1 MIVFFILLQLLPAK
15 EFIVYETNDKGKMGK
30 MDITSEKDSIGYHVI
45 YRWERILEVVFD
57 SLDMSTLYVKKIV
70 DDKVELEISK
80 AKDFKVYFKG
90 KRHTYKD
97 VGAVYDR
104 HAIEFALR
112 GFKYS
117 KDFKKTIRFHVP
129 EFMIINAEIKVIG
142 EEIVSGPI
150 GDIMCWKVEMKPKV
164 LFFSWKFYFWIE
176 KDYPHR
182 FIRYEDSSG
191 KNSILLIEYEEA

>member
-1 MIVFFILLQLLPAK
+1 MILFFILLQILPEK
-15 EFIVYETNDKGKMGK
+15 EFIVYETDDKGKIGTME
-30 MDITSEKDSIGYHVI
+30 ITSEKDSLGYYVI
-45 YRWERILEVVFD
+45 YRWKKILEVVLD
-57 SLDMSTLYVKKIV
+57 SLDMSTLYVKKTT

-80 AKDFKVYFKG
+80 EKDFKVNLRG
-90 KRHTYKD
+90 KRHTYRD

-117 KDFKKTIRFHVP
+117 KDFKQTIRFHVP
-129 EFMIINAEIKVIG
+129 EFMIVNAELKVIG
-142 EEIVSGPI
+142 EETVSGPI
-150 GDIMCWKVEMKPKV
+150 GEILCWKIELKPKV

-176 KDYPHR
+176 EDYPHR

-191 KNSILLIEYEEA
+191 DHSIMLIEYKQ

>member
-1 MIVFFILLQLLPAK
+1 MILFFILLQILPEK
-15 EFIVYETNDKGKMGK
+15 EFIVYETDDKGKIGTME
-30 MDITSEKDSIGYHVI
+30 ITSEKDSLGYYVI
-45 YRWERILEVVFD
+45 YRWEKILEVVLD
-57 SLDMSTLYVKKIV
+57 SLDMSTLYVKKTT

-80 AKDFKVYFKG
+80 EKDFNDNLRG
-90 KRHTYKD
+90 RRHTYRD

-117 KDFKKTIRFHVP
+117 KDFKQTIRFHVP
-129 EFMIINAEIKVIG
+129 EFMIVNAELKVIG
-142 EEIVSGPI
+142 EETVSGPI
-150 GDIMCWKVEMKPKV
+150 GEILCWKIELKPKV

-176 KDYPHR
+176 EDYPHR

-191 KNSILLIEYEEA
+191 DHSIMLIEYKQ